1 MILRRPLDR
10 KLFRDLL
17 HIWAQALAIAMVM
30 ASGVATLILAVGAQG
45 SLEEI
50 RSTYYERFRFA
61 DVFAT
66 VTRAPGFV
74 REQLLTVDG
83 VSAVETRIAQFAL
96 LDIPG
101 MVEPA
106 NSIVLSL
113 PDHRETAV
121 NRLYMK
127 TGRTPEPGRADEVTV
142 NEAFAL
148 AHGFTLGSPFEA
160 ILNGRKRTLT
170 IVGIAL
176 SPEYVY
182 ALGPGDLVPDDRRF
196 AVLWMSEEA
205 LAGLFDLEGAF
216 NSVLIKLLNGVNERD
231 VIGAVDAILARY
243 GSTGAYGREDQ
254 ISHAFLDGELR
265 QLDALA
271 RVIPPIFLAVSAF
284 LINMILSRLIALER
298 EQIGLLKALGYGR
311 LAVATHY
318 FKLILAITAVGILI
332 GFAGGTWLGRG
343 LTRLYADF
351 FHFPFL
357 IFRIDPAVYAL
368 AAGVTVLAGL
378 AGGLRSVWSA
388 ASMPPAV
395 AMQPP
400 APPRYRRLWFELT
413 GMGRLVSQLT
423 MMAVRNLF
431 RWPLRAALTILGVA
445 MSAALLV
452 TSLSPLDSLDDMIDI
467 TYYRTER
474 QDATITFTDEKGPAA
489 LLEAARLPGVM
500 QAESE
505 LAVPVRLK
513 NGHLFRRLAIVG
525 KPRELELSRILDA
538 DQRSVAV
545 PESGL
550 LISERVAEVLDLKEG
565 DMAEIEILEG
575 RRGTV
580 YAPVRRIIRAY
591 FGLTVYMSEDALADM
606 LDEGPRLS
614 GVHVIYDRAE
624 ENALYRAIKA
634 LPGAASIALRKVSLQ
649 KFRETINENI
659 NIMISV
665 YIVLGVVITFGVVYN
680 SARIQLSE
688 RGRELASLRVL
699 GFTRREVASVLMI
712 QLVIIVVLAQPLGW
726 VLGYGFSW
734 TTNQAFSSDLYTV
747 PFIVTPVSYARASLI
762 VIAAAFVSAMIVRRR
777 IDTLDLIAVLKTRE

>member
-1 MILRRPLDR
+1 MLNRPLDK

-30 ASGVATLILAVGAQG
+30 GSGVATLILAFGAQS

-50 RSTYYERFRFA
+50 RATYYERYRFA
-61 DVFAT
+61 DIFAH
-66 VTRAPGFV
+66 VTRAPNLV
-74 REQLLTVDG
+74 RGQLLTIDG
-83 VSAVETRIAQFAL
+83 VAAVETRISQFAL
-96 LDIPG
+96 LDIAN

-113 PDHRETAV
+113 PDHRETAI

-127 TGRTPEPGRADEVTV
+127 SGRTPEPGRADEVTV

-148 AHGFTLGSPFEA
+148 AHGFTVGSTFQA
-160 ILNGRKRTLT
+160 ILNGRKRTLN

-176 SPEYVY
+176 SPEFVY
-182 ALGPGDLVPDDRRF
+182 ALGPGDLVPDDSRF

-216 NSVLIKLLNGVNERD
+216 NSVLIKVLNGVNQRD
-231 VIGAVDAILARY
+231 VIGQADTILARY
-243 GSTGAYGREDQ
+243 GSTGAYDREDQ

-265 QLDALA
+265 QLDAMA

-284 LINMILSRLIALER
+284 LINMIMSRLIALER

-311 LAVATHY
+311 LAVAEHY
-318 FKLILAITAVGILI
+318 FKLILAITAVGIVI

-343 LTRLYADF
+343 MTRIYAEF

-357 IFRIDPAVYAL
+357 LFKMDPSVYAL
-368 AAGVTVLAGL
+368 AAGVTIFAGL
-378 AGGLRSVWSA
+378 AGGMRSVWTA

-413 GMGRLVSQLT
+413 GLTRFVSQLT
-423 MMAVRNLF
+423 MMAIRNLF
-431 RWPLRAALTILGVA
+431 RWPVRAGLTILGVA

-452 TSLSPLDSLDDMIDI
+452 TALSPLDSLDEMIDI
-467 TYYRTER
+467 TFFQTER
-474 QDATITFTDEKGPAA
+474 QDATITFTDEKAPAA
-489 LLEAARLPGVM
+489 VLEAARLPGVM
-500 QAESE
+500 QAESQRT
-505 LAVPVRLK
+505 VSVRLK
-513 NGHLFRRLAIVG
+513 NGHLFRRLSITG
-525 KPRELELSRILDA
+525 KPRDLELSRILDA
-538 DQRSVAV
+538 DMRSVPV
-545 PESGL
+545 PQRGL
-550 LISERVAEVLDLKEG
+550 LISERVAEVLNLKEG

-580 YAPVRRIIRAY
+580 FAPVARIIRAY
-591 FGLTVYMSEDALADM
+591 IGLAAYMSDEALAEM
-606 LDEGPRLS
+606 LDEGPRTS
-614 GVHVIYDRAE
+614 GVHVIYDRAQ
-624 ENALYRAIKA
+624 ENRLYEAIKG
-634 LPGAASIALRKVSLQ
+634 LPGAASIGLRKVSLQ
-649 KFRETINENI
+649 KFRDTINENI
-659 NIMISV
+659 LIMITV
-665 YIVLGVVITFGVVYN
+665 YVTLGVVITFGVVYN

-699 GFTRREVASVLMI
+699 GFTRREVSSVLMI
-712 QLVIIVVLAQPLGW
+712 QLAIIVILAQPLGW
-726 VLGYGFSW
+726 ALGYLFSW
-734 TTNQAFSSDLYTV
+734 LTNQAFSSDLYTV
-747 PFIVTPVSYARASLI
+747 PFIVTPVSYARSSLI
-762 VIAAAFVSAMIVRRR
+762 VIAAALVSALIVRRR

>member
-1 MILRRPLDR
+1 MLNRPLDR

-17 HIWAQALAIAMVM
+17 HIWAQALAIALVM
-30 ASGVATLILAVGAQG
+30 GSGVATLILAFGAQS

-50 RSTYYERFRFA
+50 RSTYYERYRFA
-61 DVFAT
+61 DVFAN

-74 REQLLTVDG
+74 REQLLTIDG
-83 VSAVETRIAQFAL
+83 VSAVETRIARYAL
-96 LDIPG
+96 LDIAD

-106 NSIVLSL
+106 NGIALSL
-113 PDHRETAV
+113 PDYRETAI

-127 TGRTPEPGRADEVTV
+127 SGRTPEPGRADEVTV

-148 AHGFTLGSPFEA
+148 AHGFTVGSTFQA
-160 ILNGRKRTLT
+160 ILNGRKRTLA

-182 ALGPGDLVPDDRRF
+182 ALGPGDLVPDDSRF

-216 NSVLIKLLNGVNERD
+216 DSVLIKVLNGTNIRD
-231 VIGAVDAILARY
+231 VIGRVDTILERY
-243 GSTGAYGREDQ
+243 GSTGAYDREDQ

-284 LINMILSRLIALER
+284 LINMIMSRLIALER

-311 LAVATHY
+311 IAVATHY
-318 FKLILAITAVGILI
+318 FKLILVITSVGIVI
-332 GFAGGTWLGRG
+332 GFAAGTWLGRG
-343 LTRLYADF
+343 MTRIYADF

-357 IFRIDPAVYAL
+357 IFTMDPKVYAL
-368 AAGVTVLAGL
+368 AAAVTVVAGL
-378 AGGLRSVWSA
+378 AGGLRSVWAA

-400 APPRYRRLWFELT
+400 APPRYRRLWFELSGMT
-413 GMGRLVSQLT
+413 GLVSQLT
-423 MMAVRNLF
+423 MMAIRNLF
-431 RWPLRAALTILGVA
+431 RWPVRAGLTILGVA

-467 TYYRTER
+467 TFYQTER
-474 QDATITFTDEKGPAA
+474 QDATIAFTDEKGPDSV
-489 LLEAARLPGVM
+489 LEAARLPGVM
-500 QAESE
+500 QAETHR
-505 LAVPVRLK
+505 AVAVRLK
-513 NGHLFRRLAIVG
+513 NRHLFRRLAITG
-525 KPRELELSRILDA
+525 KPRDLELSRILDA
-538 DQRSVAV
+538 DMQPVEV
-545 PESGL
+545 PRSGL
-550 LISERVAEVLDLKEG
+550 LISERVAEVLELKEG
-565 DMAEIEILEG
+565 DLAEVEILEG

-580 YAPVRRIIRAY
+580 FVPVSRIIRAY
-591 FGLTVYMSEDALADM
+591 FGLAVYMSDEALADM
-606 LDEGPRLS
+606 LDEGPRAS
-614 GVHVIYDRAE
+614 GVHIIYDQAR
-624 ENALYRAIKA
+624 ENDLYAAIKG
-634 LPGAASIALRKVSLQ
+634 LPGAASIALRKVSLA

-665 YIVLGVVITFGVVYN
+665 YVILGVVITFGVVYN

-699 GFTRREVASVLMI
+699 GFTRREVSSVLMV

-726 VLGYGFSW
+726 ALGYTFSW
-734 TTNQAFSSDLYTV
+734 LTNQAFSSDLYTV
-747 PFIVTPVSYARASLI
+747 PFIVTPASYARASLI
-762 VIAAAFVSAMIVRRR
+762 VMAAALASALLVRRR